1 MTSNEK
7 IGKIYGFLDAGD
19 SLDDLNQA
27 KGNLNLIERQD
38 LSTPN
43 LQNVRLDQSL
53 LSENGLISDVS
64 KANCSLTLGAIS
76 KNKTLEYEIQTNSQ
90 MLGGTTR

>member
-1 MTSNEK
+1 MTSNGK
-7 IGKIYGFLDAGD
+7 IGKIDGFLDAGD

-38 LSTPN
+38 LSTPS

-53 LSENGLISDVS
+53 LPENGLISDVS
-64 KANCSLTLGAIS
+64 KANCSLNL
-76 KNKTLEYEIQTNSQ
+76 
-90 MLGGTTR
+90 